1 VIFIKIMEQIKMMP
15 HSTLPGQIYRTI
27 LLVFL
32 LFLGYGT
39 AAMAEEGE
47 IAFTLLYSNNVSGEV
62 APCGG

>member
-1 VIFIKIMEQIKMMP
+1 MMP

-32 LFLGYGT
+32 LFLGLG
-39 AAMAEEGE
+39 AKVMAEEGE

>member
-1 VIFIKIMEQIKMMP
+1 MP
-15 HSTLPGQIYRTI
+15 DSTLPDHIYRTI
-27 LLVFL
+27 VLCIL

>member
-1 VIFIKIMEQIKMMP
+1 MP

-27 LLVFL
+27 LLVIL
-32 LFLGYGT
+32 LFLSLG
-39 AAMAEEGE
+39 AKVMAEEGE